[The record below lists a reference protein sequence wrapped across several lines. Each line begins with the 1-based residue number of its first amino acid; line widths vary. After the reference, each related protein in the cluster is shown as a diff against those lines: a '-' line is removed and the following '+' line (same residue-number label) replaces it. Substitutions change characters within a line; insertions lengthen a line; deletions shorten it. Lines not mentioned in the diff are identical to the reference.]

1 MLVSHKLASCKKEI
15 GRDRTRCDAGEHA
28 APNDPRVA
36 AGSLASVPYLAFALK
51 FQHNIGRGG
60 GGRQAHESP
69 PCTDRKNNKK
79 CECQPRFPKSPLMR
93 SDQTDPQKSHSRNR
107 KIREN
112 PGFENYTK
120 REIHQA
126 RKTKPASK
134 DGRQALRGGLLPP
147 PITVHICITQAT
159 RCSPYAPKSANGIQT
174 NRSTLLIA
182 PRPLQNTAN
191 SPKFRGEELR
201 RPATGHDRALTRHD
215 RAPSCPVVPRRAPS
229 ASP

>member
-1 MLVSHKLASCKKEI
+1 MNLHVVQTEKMTK
-15 GRDRTRCDAGEHA
+15 
-28 APNDPRVA
+28 
-36 AGSLASVPYLAFALK
+36 
-51 FQHNIGRGG
+51 
-60 GGRQAHESP
+60 
-69 PCTDRKNNKK
+69 KK